1 MNDMLNVGI
10 GEIAV
15 LNKPGKVGA
24 IGLGSCVAVAMFD
37 PVAKVGGMV
46 HVLLPNSRGQRTELP
61 GKFAD
66 TGIPYLLKL
75 MEEKGARKDR
85 IIVKIAG
92 GASLMNVSV
101 GNFGDI
107 GKRNVEA
114 VKEQLNA
121 LGLRLQGED
130 VGGNEGRTF
139 VLDLAS
145 GTFSVKT
152 TRGGLR
158 QI

>member
-1 MNDMLNVGI
+1 MNDMVNVGI

-15 LNKPGKVGA
+15 LSKPGKIGA

-46 HVLLPNSRGQRTELP
+46 HVLLPDSRGQKTELP

-66 TGIPYLLKL
+66 TGIPCLLKL

-114 VKEQLNA
+114 VKSQLDV
-121 LGLRLQGED
+121 LGLQLQGED
-130 VGGNEGRTF
+130 TGGNEGRTF

>member
-1 MNDMLNVGI
+1 MNGMLNVGI

-15 LNKPGKVGA
+15 LDKPGKIGA
-24 IGLGSCVAVAMFD
+24 IGLGSCVAVAMYD
-37 PVAKVGGMV
+37 PVAKVGGMA
-46 HVLLPNSRGQRTELP
+46 HVLLPDSRGQKTELL
-61 GKFAD
+61 GKFAN
-66 TGIPYLLKL
+66 TGVPYLLKF
-75 MEEKGARKDR
+75 MEQKGARKDR

-107 GKRNVEA
+107 GKRNIEA

-130 VGGNEGRTF
+130 TGGNEGRTF
-139 VLDLAS
+139 ILDLTT
-145 GTFSVKT
+145 GIFTVKT
-152 TRGGLR
+152 ARSGLR

>member
-15 LNKPGKVGA
+15 LDKPGKIGA

-46 HVLLPNSRGQRTELP
+46 HVLLPDSRGQKTELP

-66 TGIPYLLKL
+66 TGIPELLRL
-75 MEEKGARKDR
+75 MEEKGARRDR

-92 GASLMNVSV
+92 GASLMNVNV

-114 VKEQLNA
+114 VREQLSA
-121 LGLRLQGED
+121 LNLRLQGED
-130 VGGNEGRTF
+130 IGGNEGRTF
-139 VLDLAS
+139 ILDLAA

-152 TRGGLR
+152 TRGGLH

>member
-1 MNDMLNVGI
+1 MSDMLNVGI

-15 LNKPGKVGA
+15 LDKPGKIGA
-24 IGLGSCVAVAMFD
+24 IGLGSCVAVAMYD
-37 PVAKVGGMV
+37 PIAKVGGMV
-46 HVLLPNSRGQRTELP
+46 HVLLPDSRGQDTELP

-66 TGIPYLLKL
+66 TGVPYLLKL
-75 MEEKGARKDR
+75 MEQKGARKDR
-85 IIVKIAG
+85 IVVKIAG

-101 GNFGDI
+101 GSFGDI

-121 LGLRLQGED
+121 LGLHLQGED
-130 VGGNEGRTF
+130 TGGNEGRTF
-139 VLDLAS
+139 ILDLTA
-145 GTFSVKT
+145 GVFTVKT
-152 TRGGLR
+152 ARSGLR